1 MTAAPISP
9 AAPAAQGPAAAQTP
23 RPRVLLLPTLVRVGG
38 LPERAIPRP
47 TPALTTALE
56 EYLRRCAALE
66 PVGEAL
72 LDPLYE
78 LIPALERPERRA
90 VLAAKRRIFQGRP
103 SALDDRARAAMPPEL
118 ADGVDEW
125 DAMLAQRD
133 GAYARLEEAAAA
145 DLEASR
151 SVLAE
156 GLDEPGYL
164 ESLAVAAPGL
174 VSTLA
179 QRGARLGDDRVA
191 RSLYTLATRAALK
204 TSPFSGLTTVSLGA
218 GPRAQGSAAGGGPGL
233 PTGRGYRMLAVH
245 LAHGILMALARE
257 LDPASGIELEPL
269 PVREAVAPIG
279 PGAGRTGGGDAAGEA
294 TASASIPLTALP
306 EYDYANGMVF
316 RREQVA
322 PATWVPA
329 ALGAP
334 APGVAEEG
342 PTEGAARP
350 APPAPMTIREAAARL
365 EARDAGLR
373 LTRLL
378 DSGAVRVHVP
388 WQRGENPFPALL
400 AALSPSQREAWGEDL
415 AWLAGLGD
423 AVGRAAGPERAELL
437 GRAAAI
443 AQRVFDDGE
452 LGERPSGL
460 LYEDRESPLA
470 WPDPSRD
477 EAFGAD
483 CARLAHLADP
493 WVTRS
498 HLYELL
504 VERFVAVFGSGG
516 ICEDPLAF
524 LLTLAHAPDGDAE
537 MLATAAQD
545 FTSGPSPERAGL
557 PGGASASP
565 RHLGAFLQP
574 VATGPTAWGSGGGL
588 TVVNAFTNGNGAL
601 QARFHRLLGEDWP
614 APCAPPGGPSGSWR
628 SRPPPSATP
637 VRPSPAGC
645 SPRCACRATPARRAP
660 SASTSCASSTT
671 PPPPRSSSPIAT
683 GRWVSPTW
691 ASPRS
696 TASAATS
703 PGWRSWPIRGPAC
716 PRWPITGSAGA
727 GEPRARPRTSS
738 PTSRAPSTGASSR
751 GGSPG
756 PSPPTSS
763 PTCWSAT

>member
-1 MTAAPISP
+1 
-9 AAPAAQGPAAAQTP
+9 
-23 RPRVLLLPTLVRVGG
+23 
-38 LPERAIPRP
+38 
-47 TPALTTALE
+47 
-56 EYLRRCAALE
+56 
-66 PVGEAL
+66 
-72 LDPLYE
+72 
-78 LIPALERPERRA
+78 
-90 VLAAKRRIFQGRP
+90 
-103 SALDDRARAAMPPEL
+103 
-118 ADGVDEW
+118 
-125 DAMLAQRD
+125 
-133 GAYARLEEAAAA
+133 
-145 DLEASR
+145 
-151 SVLAE
+151 
-156 GLDEPGYL
+156 
-164 ESLAVAAPGL
+164 
-174 VSTLA
+174 
-179 QRGARLGDDRVA
+179 
-191 RSLYTLATRAALK
+191 
-204 TSPFSGLTTVSLGA
+204 
-218 GPRAQGSAAGGGPGL
+218 
-233 PTGRGYRMLAVH
+233 
-245 LAHGILMALARE
+245 
-257 LDPASGIELEPL
+257 
-269 PVREAVAPIG
+269 
-279 PGAGRTGGGDAAGEA
+279 
-294 TASASIPLTALP
+294 
-306 EYDYANGMVF
+306 
-316 RREQVA
+316 
-322 PATWVPA
+322 
-329 ALGAP
+329 
-334 APGVAEEG
+334 
-342 PTEGAARP
+342 
-350 APPAPMTIREAAARL
+350 MTIREAAARL

-400 AALSPSQREAWGEDL
+400 AALSPSQREAWEEDL

-601 QARFHRLLGEDWP
+601 QARFHRLLGEDYREHLARALRDAWGTERLLEIQAATECNTGQAVSCGMLP
-614 APCAPPGGPSGSWR
+614 ALRLPGDPGSPGAVGLDELRLVHDPATATLFLADRGGPVGISYLGLTPQHRLGGYLAWLALLADPW
-628 SRPPPSATP
+628 SRLPPMADHWISRRRGTAGP
-637 VRPSPAGC
+637 PADEL
-645 SPRCACRATPARRAP
+645 TH
-660 SASTSCASSTT
+660 
-671 PPPPRSSSPIAT
+671 
-683 GRWVSPTW
+683 
-691 ASPRS
+691 
-696 TASAATS
+696 
-703 PGWRSWPIRGPAC
+703 
-716 PRWPITGSAGA
+716 
-727 GEPRARPRTSS
+727 EPRAVDGRLVTRRESWTFPAHELTDLLERDMTATLVSIARLREAWGLPAEVYAHQLMPNQGATFDEHKPRYVDLRS
-738 PTSRAPSTGASSR
+738 PVSLMALRGWISPDAEHLSLVEALPARDELAGATGSGESTTLEYLVGFQWPKGGAGSGPAGALAP
-751 GGSPG
+751 GGR
-756 PSPPTSS
+756 
-763 PTCWSAT
+763 SAR